1 MPFGQVAIFGP
12 GLIGGSIA
20 MALRSHSPKARI
32 SVWSRSERDLREVST
47 RGLADNVSTDTAE
60 AVRGA
65 DLVVLCTPV
74 QAMKDLAISF
84 APHLDDTTVVTDTG
98 SVKVCVVDQL
108 EPILGGKFV
117 GSHPM
122 TGSERSG
129 IGAARENL
137 FSGAPCLITP
147 TEETDPEALRT
158 VSTFWT
164 LLGSRITTLS
174 PQEHDHLVAHVSHL
188 PHALA
193 FILVDL
199 VASSLPAD
207 SALLA
212 GGSFRDATRVAASDP
227 SLWAGI
233 LIENRDEVSKA
244 LREMSGRL
252 LSLASTLEQ
261 EKADS
266 ILDFLTKAKE
276 HRDSLPLPSPDET
289 I

>member
-1 MPFGQVAIFGP
+1 
-12 GLIGGSIA
+12 
-20 MALRSHSPKARI
+20 
-32 SVWSRSERDLREVST
+32 
-47 RGLADNVSTDTAE
+47 
-60 AVRGA
+60 
-65 DLVVLCTPV
+65 
-74 QAMKDLAISF
+74 
-84 APHLDDTTVVTDTG
+84 
-98 SVKVCVVDQL
+98 
-108 EPILGGKFV
+108 
-117 GSHPM
+117 
-122 TGSERSG
+122 
-129 IGAARENL
+129 
-137 FSGAPCLITP
+137 
-147 TEETDPEALRT
+147 
-158 VSTFWT
+158 
-164 LLGSRITTLS
+164 
-174 PQEHDHLVAHVSHL
+174 VSHL

-193 FILVDL
+193 FTLVDL